1 LPSPLTLS
9 GNLEFDDRNLKIPAL
24 EGQVAQSKLSV
35 SGVLPLFMA
44 QGAIENP
51 LTLTVEKTP
60 LDIPNLYEGEFNG
73 SVVVTGTAFSP
84 ELTGNILLANG
95 HLIAPQNSTAPN
107 PASPVQTLKWF
118 KPRQTKPLI
127 NPQFKN
133 LTIQLTNLYTEQLPL
148 YSFAFDGQ
156 LALNGPLLPLNR
168 IQPQG
173 AITLNRG
180 QINFL
185 DTRFLLDR
193 RVKNQISFSPNQGL
207 FNPNLDIR
215 LRTIVSE
222 LPLSKRLQSA
232 DTNEIPDDAL
242 NQVRRI
248 DISLDID
255 STLNQLIP
263 NLNAEQVEACSQ
275 PRTLRPLRGD
285 AGISEWR
292 RKRVANCLQ
301 ILAAK
306 GMTDQQLLQNPGI
319 RLTSSPARSQGQ
331 IVRLLGEQFLVLADA
346 VQGGNSSQLLQYGI
360 TQLAIPM
367 IFQGTIYDIE
377 TSISNVIGTTDI
389 RVVPFLE
396 AVYRV
401 EDKGFVRLSY
411 DYSFNEVKVLYE
423 RQF

>member
-1 LPSPLTLS
+1 
-9 GNLEFDDRNLKIPAL
+9 
-24 EGQVAQSKLSV
+24 
-35 SGVLPLFMA
+35 
-44 QGAIENP
+44 
-51 LTLTVEKTP
+51 
-60 LDIPNLYEGEFNG
+60 
-73 SVVVTGTAFSP
+73 
-84 ELTGNILLANG
+84 
-95 HLIAPQNSTAPN
+95 
-107 PASPVQTLKWF
+107 
-118 KPRQTKPLI
+118 
-127 NPQFKN
+127 
-133 LTIQLTNLYTEQLPL
+133 
-148 YSFAFDGQ
+148 
-156 LALNGPLLPLNR
+156 
-168 IQPQG
+168 
-173 AITLNRG
+173 
-180 QINFL
+180 
-185 DTRFLLDR
+185 
-193 RVKNQISFSPNQGL
+193 
-207 FNPNLDIR
+207 
-215 LRTIVSE
+215 
-222 LPLSKRLQSA
+222 
-232 DTNEIPDDAL
+232 DDAL
-242 NQVRRI
+242 NQVQRI
-248 DISLDID
+248 DISLNIK
-255 STLNQLIP
+255 STLDQLIP

-401 EDKGFVRLSY
+401 ED
-411 DYSFNEVKVLYE
+411 
-423 RQF
+423 